1 MLGLSHTQSSK
12 MVKTPEPR
20 AGSERSGE
28 AAPANNPVWQTLALN
43 SIGVQPTLKAGQQ
56 IQRQE
61 SDESQPAPNLL
72 KIYSFGPTGAGR
84 YAHDGGTIIFRP
96 AAPTDAEGN
105 ELVLAGT
112 TAQPVLSRLGRYFTV
127 DERNRPLTPPVPDST
142 IKAVTVWRSDDGS
155 QSWRTSQEVQGRYY
169 GPGDPLGSSLGS
181 EYILR
186 NDRPGVLH
194 LAYVLWDPTG
204 VHLFIILTHGVHYV
218 PTGASPGASVV
229 PDHPGVPPSGEPPH
243 SRESEGSESAPA
255 E

>member
-12 MVKTPEPR
+12 TVKTSEPR

-28 AAPANNPVWQTLALN
+28 AATVNNPVWQTLALN
-43 SIGVQPTLKAGQQ
+43 SMGVQPALKAGQQ

-61 SDESQPAPNLL
+61 SSESQPAPNLL

-84 YAHDGGTIIFRP
+84 YAHDGGTTIFRP

-112 TAQPVLSRLGRYFTV
+112 TAQPILSRFGRYFSL
-127 DERNRPLTPPVPDST
+127 DERARPLTPPVPDST
-142 IKAVTVWRSDDGS
+142 IKAETVWQSDDQS
-155 QSWRTSQEVQGRYY
+155 QSWRTFQEVQGRYY
-169 GPGDPLGSSLGS
+169 GPGVPLGSSLGS

-194 LAYVLWDPTG
+194 LGYILWDPTG
-204 VHLFIILTHGVHYV
+204 AHLFIILTHGVHYV
-218 PTGASPGASVV
+218 ATGASPGATVL
-229 PDHPGVPPSGEPPH
+229 PDHPGVPPPGDPPDSGET
-243 SRESEGSESAPA
+243 EGSESAPA